1 MHSIIQNRLD
11 SEQFKYKVY
20 QKHVKLSMIM
30 TELDVK
36 SEGLLKQSNTPS
48 SMQTGS
54 WRTQIGSTWTSLGDK
69 G

>member
-1 MHSIIQNRLD
+1 MHSIIQNSLD

-54 WRTQIGSTWTSLGDK
+54 
-69 G
+69 

>member
-20 QKHVKLSMIM
+20 QKHVKLSIFM

-54 WRTQIGSTWTSLGDK
+54 
-69 G
+69 